1 MKCLFM
7 NSKPPC
13 RTMQVEARLEPVI
26 VRRKITVKEYDQM
39 YEAGIFQPDERLE
52 LINGEIVKMPP
63 MNAPHIAY
71 VAILTELLVK
81 KLAQRAII
89 FTQLPIVLNDDSEPE
104 PDISVLKW
112 KKDRY
117 FSGKPTAR
125 EVYLLIEV
133 ASASLVYDREVK
145 LPLYARARIPEVWIL
160 KVQDQQLEV
169 YRHPKDGSYA
179 EQRLLQPS
187 DKIAP
192 LAFPDIEITL
202 SDIFIMPDT

>member
-1 MKCLFM
+1 
-7 NSKPPC
+7 
-13 RTMQVEARLEPVI
+13 
-26 VRRKITVKEYDQM
+26 M

-52 LINGEIVKMPP
+52 LINGEIIKMPP

-71 VAILTELLVK
+71 VAILTELLIK

-104 PDISVLKW
+104 PDVSVLKW
-112 KKDRY
+112 KKDHY
-117 FSGKPTAR
+117 FSAKPMAH

-145 LPLYARARIPEVWIL
+145 LPLYARTCIPEVWIL
-160 KVQDQQLEV
+160 KVQDRQLEV
-169 YRHPKDGSYA
+169 YRHPKENTYT
-179 EQRLLQPS
+179 EQQLLQPS
-187 DKIAP
+187 EKIAL

-202 SDIFIMPDT
+202 S

>member
-1 MKCLFM
+1 
-7 NSKPPC
+7 
-13 RTMQVEARLEPVI
+13 MQVEARLEPAV

-52 LINGEIVKMPP
+52 LINGEIIKMPP

-117 FSGKPTAR
+117 FSAKPTAC

-133 ASASLVYDREVK
+133 ASTSLMYDREVK

-160 KVQDQQLEV
+160 TVQDQQLEV
-169 YRHPKDGSYA
+169 YRHPKDGSYT

-187 DKIAP
+187 DKLAP
-192 LAFPDIEITL
+192 LAFPDIELSL
-202 SDIFIMPDT
+202 SDIFITPDA

>member
-1 MKCLFM
+1 
-7 NSKPPC
+7 
-13 RTMQVEARLEPVI
+13 MQVEARLEPAV

-52 LINGEIVKMPP
+52 LINGEIIKMPP

-117 FSGKPTAR
+117 FSAKPTAC

-133 ASASLVYDREVK
+133 ASTSLMYDREVK

-169 YRHPKDGSYA
+169 YRHPKENTYT

-192 LAFPDIEITL
+192 LAFPDIELTL
-202 SDIFIMPDT
+202 SDIFITPDA

>member
-1 MKCLFM
+1 
-7 NSKPPC
+7 
-13 RTMQVEARLEPVI
+13 MQVEARLEPVI

-63 MNAPHIAY
+63 MNAPHMSY
-71 VAILTELLVK
+71 VIRLSRFFTE
-81 KLAQRAII
+81 KLSRRAIVA
-89 FTQLPIVLNDDSEPE
+89 TQLPIVIDNDSEPE
-104 PDISVLKW
+104 PDISILHW
-112 KKDRY
+112 RKDDY

-192 LAFPDIEITL
+192 LAFPDIELTL
-202 SDIFIMPDT
+202 SDIFITPDA